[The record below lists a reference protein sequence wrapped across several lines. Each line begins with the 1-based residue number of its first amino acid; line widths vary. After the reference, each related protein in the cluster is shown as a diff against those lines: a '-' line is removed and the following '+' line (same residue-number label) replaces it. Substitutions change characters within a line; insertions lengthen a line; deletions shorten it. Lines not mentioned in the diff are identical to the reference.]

1 MTDSIYRKPKTV
13 TAPKGRLEIVEVL
26 WDGGAGGTSVIK
38 CTWDGNEGLGMRWNG
53 FEGMPLGN
61 PTSHD
66 HPTWF
71 ILPDFM
77 KYPTL
82 AWVEEQKAKVSKE

>member
-1 MTDSIYRKPKTV
+1 MSYRKAAEVTSPKD
-13 TAPKGRLEIVEVL
+13 RLKILEVL
-26 WDGGAGGTSVIK
+26 WEGEAGDAAVIR
-38 CTWDGNEGLGMRWNG
+38 CTWDGNEELGMRWNG
-53 FEGMPLGN
+53 FEGAPLGN
-61 PTSHD
+61 PLSRV

-82 AWVEEQKAKVSKE
+82 AWVEEQKQLAKEKAE